1 MRHYQALLLPSP
13 SEARPLTRDII
24 LMSGAQIPG
33 MLILMSSP
41 VKVFLDH
48 DVIGFRIPRL
58 FTLYFEVGIYVLY
71 FIESFRSF

>member
-1 MRHYQALLLPSP
+1 
-13 SEARPLTRDII
+13 
-24 LMSGAQIPG
+24 MSGAQIPG

-58 FTLYFEVGIYVLY
+58 FNPFYFEAGIYVLY
-71 FIESFRSF
+71 FIEVLGHSKCVLNI